1 MRVQRGEIV
10 LVDFPY
16 SNHTGSK
23 MRPALVVQSDIWNQR
38 LNTTMLAG
46 ITTNLHRRVG
56 APTQYFIDLETT
68 DGQQSGLHFNSVVRC
83 DKLITSNRSRIQGV
97 IGRLSETALEEID
110 VCLKAAL
117 DIQ

>member
-1 MRVQRGEIV
+1 MKVQRGDIV

-23 MRPALVVQSDIWNQR
+23 MRPALVVQSDVWNQR

-46 ITTNLHRRVG
+46 ITSNLHRRVG
-56 APTQYFIDLETT
+56 APTQYFINLETT

-83 DKLITSNRSRIQGV
+83 DKLITSNQSRIQGI
-97 IGRLSETALEEID
+97 IGRLSEASMAEID
-110 VCLKAAL
+110 ACLKAAL
-117 DIQ
+117 GIQ

>member
-1 MRVQRGEIV
+1 MRVQRGDIV

-16 SNHTGSK
+16 SNYTGSK
-23 MRPALVVQSDIWNQR
+23 MRPALVVQSDVWNQS

-46 ITTNLHRRVG
+46 ITSNLHRGVG

-68 DGQQSGLHFNSVVRC
+68 DGRQSGLHFNSVVRC
-83 DKLITSNRSRIQGV
+83 DKLITSNQSRIQGL
-97 IGRLSETALEEID
+97 IGRLSEAAMEDID
-110 VCLKAAL
+110 ACLKAAL

>member
-1 MRVQRGEIV
+1 MRVKRGDIV

-23 MRPALVVQSDIWNQR
+23 IRPALVVQSDIWNQR

-46 ITTNLHRRVG
+46 ITSNLHRGVG
-56 APTQYFIDLETT
+56 APTQYLIDIETA
-68 DGQQSGLHFNSVVRC
+68 DRQQSGLHFNSAVRC
-83 DKLITSNRSRIQGV
+83 DKLITSNQSRIQGI
-97 IGRLSETALEEID
+97 IGGLSEATMGEID
-110 VCLKAAL
+110 ACLKAAL

>member
-1 MRVQRGEIV
+1 MRVNRGDIV

-23 MRPALVVQSDIWNQR
+23 IRPALVVQADVWNQR

-46 ITTNLHRRVG
+46 ITSNLHGGVG

-68 DGQQSGLHFNSVVRC
+68 EGQQSGLRLNSVVRC
-83 DKLITSNRSRIQGV
+83 DKLATSNQSRIQGI
-97 IGRLSETALEEID
+97 IGRLSEAAMEEID
-110 VCLKAAL
+110 TCLKAAL

>member
-16 SNHTGSK
+16 SNHTESK
-23 MRPALVVQSDIWNQR
+23 MRPALVVQSDVWNQR
-38 LNTTMLAG
+38 LNTTMLVG
-46 ITTNLHRRVG
+46 ITSNLHRRVG
-56 APTQYFIDLETT
+56 TPTQYFIDIETT

-83 DKLITSNRSRIQGV
+83 DKLITSNQSRIQGV
-97 IGRLSETALEEID
+97 IGRLSEDVMKEID
-110 VCLKAAL
+110 ACLKVML

>member
-1 MRVQRGEIV
+1 MRVQRGDIV

-23 MRPALVVQSDIWNQR
+23 MRPALVVQSDVWNQR

-46 ITTNLHRRVG
+46 ITSNLHRRVG

-68 DGQQSGLHFNSVVRC
+68 TPKHLS
-83 DKLITSNRSRIQGV
+83 LIHI
-97 IGRLSETALEEID
+97 SEPTRPY
-110 VCLKAAL
+110 
-117 DIQ
+117 

>member
-16 SNHTGSK
+16 SNHTESK
-23 MRPALVVQSDIWNQR
+23 MRPALVVQSDVWNQR
-38 LNTTMLAG
+38 LSTTMLVG
-46 ITTNLHRRVG
+46 ITSNLHRRVG
-56 APTQYFIDLETT
+56 TPTQYFIDIETT

-83 DKLITSNRSRIQGV
+83 DKLITSNQSRIQGV
-97 IGRLSETALEEID
+97 IGRLSEDVMEEID
-110 VCLKAAL
+110 ACLKVML

>member
-1 MRVQRGEIV
+1 MRVQRGDIV
-10 LVDFPY
+10 LVNFPY

-23 MRPALVVQSDIWNQR
+23 MRPALVVQSDVWNQR

-46 ITTNLHRRVG
+46 ITSNLHRRVG

-83 DKLITSNRSRIQGV
+83 DKLMTSNHSRIQGV
-97 IGRLSETALEEID
+97 IGRLPEAAMAEIEA
-110 VCLKAAL
+110 CLKATL